1 MVPVGLDLRG
11 RRVLVVGGG
20 TVGRRKA
27 AAALA
32 GGATVRVVDPEP
44 PPEDWNGGAWIR
56 DRYRDEHLDGM
67 VLVFAAATPEVNARV
82 VSDAN
87 RRGLLVNSATDPAT
101 GDFVLPAVVRR
112 GDLTI
117 AVATGGAAPALARRI
132 REKLEAEYDE
142 PFATW
147 IRLLERIRPLVLE
160 RIPEEDRRR
169 EMLDG
174 FADWPWLER
183 LRTDGE
189 ERTWTA
195 MEQSLEAKS

>member
-27 AAALA
+27 AAALD
-32 GGATVRVVDPEP
+32 GGATVRIVDPEP
-44 PPEDWNGGAWIR
+44 PPDGWNVGEWIR
-56 DRYRDEHLDGM
+56 EAYREGHLDEM